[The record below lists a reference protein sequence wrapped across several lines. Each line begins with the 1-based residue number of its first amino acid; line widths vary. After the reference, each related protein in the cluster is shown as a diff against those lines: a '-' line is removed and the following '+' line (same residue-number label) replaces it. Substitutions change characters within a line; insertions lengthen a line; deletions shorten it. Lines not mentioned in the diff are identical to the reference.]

1 MTGRHSNGFFYHIL
15 LLVFISSS
23 LVTQAAVLEVR
34 EGERIQD
41 AVNAASPGDEIL
53 VYPGL

>member
-34 EGERIQD
+34 EGERIQ
-41 AVNAASPGDEIL
+41 
-53 VYPGL
+53 